1 MGKIRKAERLW
12 VITDPKSKWLVLINM
27 YPLPDAN
34 PFVHLLEFKTEPCAL
49 QPQQAKTS
57 FKIPKHKCAIYSH
70 VKESF
75 LQRLTFFFPSG
86 S

>member
-1 MGKIRKAERLW
+1 
-12 VITDPKSKWLVLINM
+12 M
-27 YPLPDAN
+27 YPLPNAN
-34 PFVHLLEFKTEPCAL
+34 LFVHLLEFKTEPCAL

-75 LQRLTFFFPSG
+75 LQRLTFFFPFRKLDLFKLFTMLSIIAIINNDNDNH
-86 S
+86 